1 MNNAGTTQAIFH
13 SFPSP
18 KRSAARNFFALRG
31 AFDAEIMK
39 QFLAVLMCFIM
50 ACVAGIGSVAAQD
63 KVIVPNMAGIPQD
76 VAAHQ
81 LQIAGLKPVVQFD
94 RNRSTI
100 VTQQRP
106 QPGTL
111 VPFGSEVI
119 IATGVITTQ
128 IQTLAKPQ
136 DASRSQ
142 IQGGERDRGVDRPIS
157 MQAQPQQASMRRTT
171 ATPAL
176 AWYPRRFLESN
187 TARIQNIPQT
197 RTPSADTSNILQA
210 RPFLYRENKPVILRS
225 VRGWQEG
232 WHTQGNASG
241 GQAVS
246 TIESAQP
253 ENNSA
258 QEGQEGRSRI
268 FSIFRIFR
276 SDAQPTANVSTGM
289 TVVPNVLQ
297 LQQSDAAFAINKAGL
312 RVGGLTGIADMQA
325 RSGAV
330 VRQSPQ
336 PRALVPVGAA
346 VQLWVA
352 D

>member
-1 MNNAGTTQAIFH
+1 
-13 SFPSP
+13 
-18 KRSAARNFFALRG
+18 
-31 AFDAEIMK
+31 MK
-39 QFLAVLMCFIM
+39 QFLAVLIGFIM

-94 RNRSTI
+94 RNHSTI

-111 VPFGSEVI
+111 VPLGSEVI

-128 IQTLAKPQ
+128 MHTLTESQ

-142 IQGGERDRGVDRPIS
+142 IQGGERDRGLDRPIS
-157 MQAQPQQASMRRTT
+157 IQTQPQPTSTRPTVA
-171 ATPAL
+171 AP

-232 WHTQGNASG
+232 WHAQGNASG

-253 ENNSA
+253 ETNST
-258 QEGQEGRSRI
+258 QEGRSRI
-268 FSIFRIFR
+268 FSVFGIFR

-312 RVGGLTGIADMQA
+312 RVGGLTGIADTQA

-336 PRALVPVGAA
+336 PRALVPVGTA

>member
-1 MNNAGTTQAIFH
+1 M
-13 SFPSP
+13 P
-18 KRSAARNFFALRG
+18 L
-31 AFDAEIMK
+31 
-39 QFLAVLMCFIM
+39 
-50 ACVAGIGSVAAQD
+50 
-63 KVIVPNMAGIPQD
+63 
-76 VAAHQ
+76 
-81 LQIAGLKPVVQFD
+81 
-94 RNRSTI
+94 
-100 VTQQRP
+100 
-106 QPGTL
+106 
-111 VPFGSEVI
+111 GSEVI
-119 IATGVITTQ
+119 IDTGVITTQ
-128 IQTLAKPQ
+128 MHTLTESQ

-142 IQGGERDRGVDRPIS
+142 IQGGERDRGLDRPIS
-157 MQAQPQQASMRRTT
+157 IQAPPQQNSTRRTT
-171 ATPAL
+171 TTPAL

-232 WHTQGNASG
+232 WHAQGNASG

-253 ENNSA
+253 ETNST
-258 QEGQEGRSRI
+258 QEGRSRI
-268 FSIFRIFR
+268 FSVFGIFR

-312 RVGGLTGIADMQA
+312 RVGGLTGIADTQA

-336 PRALVPVGAA
+336 PRALVPVGTA

>member
-1 MNNAGTTQAIFH
+1 
-13 SFPSP
+13 
-18 KRSAARNFFALRG
+18 
-31 AFDAEIMK
+31 MK
-39 QFLAVLMCFIM
+39 QFLAVLIGFIM

-100 VTQQRP
+100 VTQQHP

-111 VPFGSEVI
+111 VPLGSEVI

-128 IQTLAKPQ
+128 MHTLTEPQ
-136 DASRSQ
+136 GASRSQ
-142 IQGGERDRGVDRPIS
+142 IQGGERDRGLDRPIS
-157 MQAQPQQASMRRTT
+157 IQAPPQQNSTRRTT

-197 RTPSADTSNILQA
+197 RTPSSETSNILQA

-232 WHTQGNASG
+232 WHAQGNASG

-253 ENNSA
+253 ENNST

-268 FSIFRIFR
+268 FSVFRIFR
-276 SDAQPTANVSTGM
+276 SDAQPTANVSTSM

-312 RVGGLTGIADMQA
+312 RVGGLTSIADMQA
-325 RSGAV
+325 RSGAI

>member
-1 MNNAGTTQAIFH
+1 
-13 SFPSP
+13 
-18 KRSAARNFFALRG
+18 
-31 AFDAEIMK
+31 MK
-39 QFLAVLMCFIM
+39 QFFAVLIGFIM

-111 VPFGSEVI
+111 VPLGSEVI
-119 IATGVITTQ
+119 IDTGVITTQ
-128 IQTLAKPQ
+128 MHTLTESQ

-142 IQGGERDRGVDRPIS
+142 IQGGERDRGLDRPIS
-157 MQAQPQQASMRRTT
+157 IQAPPQQNSTRRTT
-171 ATPAL
+171 TTPAL

-232 WHTQGNASG
+232 WHAQGNASG

-253 ENNSA
+253 ETNST
-258 QEGQEGRSRI
+258 QEGRSRI
-268 FSIFRIFR
+268 FSVFGIFR

-312 RVGGLTGIADMQA
+312 RVGGLTGIADTQA

-336 PRALVPVGAA
+336 PRALVPVGTA